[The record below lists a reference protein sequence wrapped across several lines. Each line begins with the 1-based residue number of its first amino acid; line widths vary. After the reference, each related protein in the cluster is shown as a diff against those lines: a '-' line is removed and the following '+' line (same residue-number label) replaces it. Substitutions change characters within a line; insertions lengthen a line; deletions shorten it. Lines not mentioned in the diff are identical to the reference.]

1 MQRSDR
7 PVVVIGAGIAGL
19 STALSIRDR
28 PVVLLTRGAMSGSGS
43 SPWAQGGI
51 AASWLP
57 EDSPESHARDTM
69 CAGSQENDHEA
80 VEVLTGRAREAIE
93 WLIQCG
99 VEFDQ
104 GANGPALCLEGGH
117 SHHRILH
124 AGGDSSGRVIV
135 AALTRQACV
144 AGNIDWRE
152 HVEVDGL
159 LMRGG
164 HVCGVRVRTADGG
177 CEIIEA
183 AAVVMATGGIGT
195 LYQWTSN
202 PPECDGTGLVLG
214 MLAGAKT
221 ADLEFVQFHPT
232 VLCPSDDGVQSRL
245 PLISEAVR
253 GAGAIL
259 IDENDH
265 RLMAAVHPL
274 KDLAP
279 RDVVAREVWRTRQSG
294 RQVFLDARTVG
305 NAWEQRFP
313 TIFDICS
320 RHGIDPRRDPI
331 PVVPAA
337 HFHMGGLRVDLDG
350 RTGVPGLYAVGEVA
364 CNRVHG
370 ANRLASN
377 SLLEGVIFGRRLGAL
392 LAMASHAG
400 APASAPAAVVG
411 ADTLD
416 AERFARLRERV
427 WATLGPEREREA
439 MQALYERIRADDLV
453 ARSRQGMLAAA
464 MLHSAI
470 ARTQSVGA
478 HYRRDVGS
486 SSAPLPAMV

>member
-1 MQRSDR
+1 
-7 PVVVIGAGIAGL
+7 VVVIGAGIAGL
-19 STALSIRDR
+19 SVALSIRDR
-28 PVVLLTRGAMSGSGS
+28 PVLLLTRGAMSRSGS

-69 CAGSQENDHEA
+69 YAGSEENDREA
-80 VEVLTGRAREAIE
+80 VEVLTARAREAID
-93 WLIQCG
+93 WLIECG

-104 GANGPALCLEGGH
+104 GADGPALCLEGGH

-135 AALTRQACV
+135 AALTRQVCA
-144 AGNIDWRE
+144 ASNIGWQE

-159 LMRGG
+159 LMRAG
-164 HVCGVRVRTADGG
+164 HVCGVRVRTSDEG

-183 AAVVMATGGIGT
+183 AAVVIATGGVGA

-214 MLAGAKT
+214 MLAGAQSV
-221 ADLEFVQFHPT
+221 DLEFVQFHPT

-253 GAGAIL
+253 GAGAVL
-259 IDENDH
+259 IDESDH
-265 RLMAAVHPL
+265 RLMAEAHPL

-279 RDVVAREVWRTRQSG
+279 RDVVARAVWRARQSG
-294 RQVFLDARTVG
+294 HQVFLDARAVG
-305 NAWEQRFP
+305 SQWEQRFP
-313 TIFDICS
+313 TIFEICS

-331 PVVPAA
+331 PVVAAA

-350 RTGVPGLYAVGEVA
+350 RTGVPGLHAVGEVA

-392 LAMASHAG
+392 LATAPHG
-400 APASAPAAVVG
+400 NAPASAPVNVVS
-411 ADTLD
+411 ANRLD
-416 AERFARLRERV
+416 AERFARLRAWM
-427 WATLGPEREREA
+427 WAALGPERERGA
-439 MQALYERIRADDLV
+439 MHALFERIRAEEAL
-453 ARSRQGMLAAA
+453 ACSCQGILAAA

-478 HYRRDVGS
+478 HFRRDAGS
-486 SSAPLPAMV
+486 SATAPLPAMV